1 MEDDVAHEKSTV
13 LWEWRFFFILHE
25 CVFLHIRNFFSLSV
39 GLKWAKTKWSLP
51 TLYCSQLI
59 ACKRQRQSIV
69 LGFSAAIYLTAT
81 TNELPA
87 FVVHHGWNVPQ
98 NIQFLFVA
106 EPETTLNWFDAP
118 RTGVFETSD
127 VIMYPGLSTQHL
139 LTMAWCLT
147 QSSWLGQTTSL
158 LWAHLTGPEK
168 SFYLANFE
176 NVLPV
181 ITRWAGWA
189 LFYYWLKA
197 KTEV

>member
-1 MEDDVAHEKSTV
+1 MTDFFSKYIINVYKSCPTFHPGYEKWKTFWKDVAHEKSTV
-13 LWEWRFFFILHE
+13 LWEWCFFFILHE
-25 CVFLHIRNFFSLSV
+25 CVFFHIRDFFSLSV
-39 GLKWAKTKWSLP
+39 GLKWAKTKWSPP

-87 FVVHHGWNVPQ
+87 SVVHHGWNVPQ

-147 QSSWLGQTTSL
+147 QSSWFGQTASL
-158 LWAHLTGPEK
+158 
-168 SFYLANFE
+168 
-176 NVLPV
+176 
-181 ITRWAGWA
+181 
-189 LFYYWLKA
+189 
-197 KTEV
+197 